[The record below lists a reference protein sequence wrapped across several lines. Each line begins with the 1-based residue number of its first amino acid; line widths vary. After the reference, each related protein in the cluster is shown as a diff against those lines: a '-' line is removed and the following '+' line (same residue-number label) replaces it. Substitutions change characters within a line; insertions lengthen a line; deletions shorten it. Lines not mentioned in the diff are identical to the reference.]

1 MSVTGELSRLGTTG
15 DISVKDPTRVCETVA
30 DVMDAEVEGEDEMH
44 PAKRLRVAERVPIHV
59 RPRSS
64 HRIAILT

>member
-1 MSVTGELSRLGTTG
+1 MSVTGELSRLRVTG

-30 DVMDAEVEGEDEMH
+30 DVMDAEVEGEDELQQ
-44 PAKRLRVAERVPIHV
+44 KDYEWRNEFLYTS